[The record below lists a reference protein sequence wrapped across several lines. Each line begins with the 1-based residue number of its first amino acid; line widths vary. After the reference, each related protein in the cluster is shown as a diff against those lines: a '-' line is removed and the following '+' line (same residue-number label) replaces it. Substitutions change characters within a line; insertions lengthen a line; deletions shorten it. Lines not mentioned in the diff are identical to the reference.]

1 MLKKKKKNNDVVEID
16 FQKYHKFDVS
26 DDDIQSEFTIDESI
40 FEDAENIEEVEVD
53 ENENNETEQ

>member
-16 FQKYHKFDVS
+16 FQKYYKFDVS

>member
-1 MLKKKKKNNDVVEID
+1 MLKKKKKNNDVVEVDI
-16 FQKYHKFDVS
+16 QKYHKIDVS

-53 ENENNETEQ
+53 EETNNET

>member
-1 MLKKKKKNNDVVEID
+1 MLKKKKKNNDVVEVDI
-16 FQKYHKFDVS
+16 QKYHKIDVS

-53 ENENNETEQ
+53 EETNNETE